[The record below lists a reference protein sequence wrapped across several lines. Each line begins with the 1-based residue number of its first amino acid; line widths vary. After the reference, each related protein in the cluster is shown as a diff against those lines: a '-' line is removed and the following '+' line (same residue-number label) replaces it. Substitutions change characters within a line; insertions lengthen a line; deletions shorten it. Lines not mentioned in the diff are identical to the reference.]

1 MSYLN
6 TITEMYAMIGEGKSM
21 EALEK
26 FYHDDVV
33 VIDGHSEPRNGKA
46 AQRKAL
52 QDWHEMIKETHGGGV
67 GSITSD
73 EKNGVTSVE
82 SWLDIT
88 FQNGKRIKIEEVG
101 VQKWEGDQI
110 VHERFY
116 YAMPEGM

>member
-1 MSYLN
+1 MSYLDK
-6 TITEMYAMIGEGKSM
+6 ITEMYAMIGEGKSM

-33 VIDGHSEPRNGKA
+33 VIDGPSEPRNGKDE
-46 AQRKAL
+46 QRKAI
-52 QDWHEMIKETHGGGV
+52 QDWYGMVKEVHGGGV

-82 SWLDIT
+82 SWMEVT
-88 FQNGKRIKIEEVG
+88 FQDGKRIKMEEVG

-116 YAMPEGM
+116 YYMPESM